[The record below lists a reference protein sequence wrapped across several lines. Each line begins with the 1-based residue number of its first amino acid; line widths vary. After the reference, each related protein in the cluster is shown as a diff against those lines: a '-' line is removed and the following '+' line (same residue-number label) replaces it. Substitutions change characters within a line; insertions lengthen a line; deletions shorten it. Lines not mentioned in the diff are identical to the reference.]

1 MHPSLSL
8 LLKLAA
14 AITSGAAAI
23 LTLRR
28 LRQDD
33 SISSFR
39 HEIHATASLMMPPSS
54 PPTVLI
60 VGARGH
66 GKSSFI
72 NTACRALANEYGP
85 LLLRAESR
93 PPGAE
98 SGETKHV
105 VRATVDPG
113 GDQFSDEEAAVALLE
128 KGIGFETAKED
139 MEAAIAGLEGVEC
152 VVIVV
157 KCSSPTKELSLV
169 IRRLPEI
176 VAPVRERGEQY
187 YYCYLSNE
195 MLIDILV

>member
-1 MHPSLSL
+1 
-8 LLKLAA
+8 
-14 AITSGAAAI
+14 
-23 LTLRR
+23 
-28 LRQDD
+28 
-33 SISSFR
+33 
-39 HEIHATASLMMPPSS
+39 MMPPS

-98 SGETKHV
+98 SGETKRV

-113 GDQFSDEEAAVALLE
+113 GEQFSDEEAEVALLE
-128 KGIGFETAKED
+128 KGIGFETTKED
-139 MEAAIAGLEGVEC
+139 MEAAIVGLEGVEC

-157 KCSSPTKELSLV
+157 RCSGPIKELSLV

-176 VAPVRERGEQY
+176 VAPVRERGEHAVLL
-187 YYCYLSNE
+187 LS
-195 MLIDILV
+195 L